1 MAEEK
6 HILDEIF
13 DALCVNGAEAPA
25 APAPAPS
32 QKQEAYKSPDL
43 AEAMTNHVD
52 RIVEA
57 IDEAKPQFPIGTPAI
72 KRSAWKS
79 RRAEERGEIK
89 PSTT

>member
-13 DALCVNGAEAPA
+13 DALGVNGTAAPA
-25 APAPAPS
+25 APA
-32 QKQEAYKSPDL
+32 QKQEAYKSPEL
-43 AEAMTNHVD
+43 SAVMTSQVD

-57 IDEAKPQFPIGTPAI
+57 IDEPKPQFPIGTPAI
-72 KRSAWKS
+72 ERSAWKR